1 MRSSSAASARNR
13 GAISTRYGAPAGASN
28 LNCGGRC
35 AVSPQFATIAGNAEV
50 GAPFDLP
57 MRRGSGALHVGWA
70 ILKPQ

>member
-1 MRSSSAASARNR
+1 MVVWS
-13 GAISTRYGAPAGASN
+13 
-28 LNCGGRC
+28 GGDT
-35 AVSPQFATIAGNAEV
+35 AHLPTQFAAVAGNAEV